1 MSLIYLIPL
10 LPFIGFLING
20 IGFRKIPKSIAA
32 VIGCI
37 SVIIPFLAVV
47 STFFSFDGTPQII
60 HLFDWITIGTFNI
73 AFDFQIDQ
81 LSLLMML
88 IITGVGSLI
97 HIYSAGYMSQ
107 DEGFG
112 KFFAFTVNFKN

>member
-20 IGFRKIPKSIAA
+20 IGFRKIPKSISA

-60 HLFDWITIGTFNI
+60 HLVDWITIGTFNI
-73 AFDFQIDQ
+73 AFHFQID
-81 LSLLMML
+81 
-88 IITGVGSLI
+88 
-97 HIYSAGYMSQ
+97 
-107 DEGFG
+107 
-112 KFFAFTVNFKN
+112 